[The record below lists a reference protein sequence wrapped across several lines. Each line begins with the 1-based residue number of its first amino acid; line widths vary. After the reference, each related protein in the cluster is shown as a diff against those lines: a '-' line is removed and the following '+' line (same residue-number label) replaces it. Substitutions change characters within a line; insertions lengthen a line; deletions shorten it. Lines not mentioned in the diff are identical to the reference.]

1 MRPLAHPAAATL
13 PAYFRD
19 AVTRRPD
26 WVLFRRP
33 SGETV
38 SYAAACRWV
47 ASTAARLEE
56 LGVRPGSFVVTYLD
70 DTVQTTVLDLACCL
84 AGVTPVPLS
93 PSFSLDYLRRLCRQL
108 DTRWVVTAGP
118 GAAERVAGAG
128 LAATCFG
135 GAADLEVHPLPRDPV
150 VPSAVAL
157 ARVEDAAGR
166 VAADDLF
173 MIQPTSGSTGTP
185 KLVRRTHRSFARYAV
200 FVGRELAD
208 QEHPRFLAVAALTHA
223 FGLHMLTTAVALGA
237 ELDVPSAI
245 DTAAP
250 LDEVRAL
257 DPTVLPMTPR
267 VLRSMWRQALA
278 AGRPGTGR
286 GVFGPSARFVLS
298 AGGRGDPQLLGALA
312 AAGVEVLEWYGSSEG
327 SIVALTPRGGWR
339 EGWAGRVVDD
349 TRVRV
354 APDGELLVRSPGLL
368 LGYHGDQAASRAC
381 RTRDGFYRTG
391 DLGELSGDGWLR
403 VVGRKRDLFN
413 TPEGSNIYPERIETM
428 LEALPT
434 VDQAMLVGD
443 GRPFLAAFI
452 VVDHRALAA
461 AGVAPSPDAHGV
473 IDELAAPR
481 LYARF
486 ERDLAALNRRLE
498 PIEQVRRFALLARRL
513 PPTLYGIA
521 GQGKVRRSRPAFLE
535 TFAGPVGQLY
545 EDGHPAEPGPDPELT
560 ATPTRTAR

>member
-1 MRPLAHPAAATL
+1 MRPPATL
-13 PAYFRD
+13 PASFRD
-19 AVTRRPD
+19 AVAGRPD
-26 WVLFRRP
+26 RVLFRR
-33 SGETV
+33 STGETV
-38 SYAAACRWV
+38 SYGAACRWV
-47 ASTAARLEE
+47 AATAARLEV
-56 LGVRPGSFVVTYLD
+56 LGVRPGSRLVSYLD

-93 PSFSLDYLRRLCRQL
+93 PGFSLGYLRRLCRQL

-118 GAAERVAGAG
+118 AAAERVAGAG

-135 GAADLEVHPLPRDPV
+135 GAAGPHVHPLPPDPM
-150 VPSAVAL
+150 VPFADAL
-157 ARVEDAAGR
+157 ARVEDTAGR

-185 KLVRRTHRSFARYAV
+185 KLVRRSHRSFARYATL
-200 FVGRELAD
+200 VGRELGD
-208 QEHPRFLAVAALTHA
+208 RDHHRFLAVAALTHA

-286 GVFGPSARFVLS
+286 EVFGPSARFVLS

-312 AAGVEVLEWYGSSEG
+312 AAGVEVVEWYGSSEA

-368 LGYHGDQAASRAC
+368 LGYHGDEAATRAC
-381 RTRDGFYRTG
+381 RTDDGFYRTG

-428 LEALPT
+428 IEALPA

-452 VVDHRALAA
+452 VVDQRALAA
-461 AGVAPSPDAHGV
+461 AGVAPPPDAHGV
-473 IDELAAPR
+473 LDELATPR
-481 LYARF
+481 LHARF
-486 ERDLAALNRRLE
+486 ERDLATLNRRLE

-513 PPTLYGIA
+513 PPELYGVA
-521 GQGKVRRSRPAFLE
+521 GQGKVRRARPAFLAA
-535 TFAGPVGQLY
+535 FAGPIGQLY
-545 EDGHPAEPGPDPELT
+545 GDGQPTGPDPEPELA